1 MWVGDDGVLC
11 FAVSLTSLAA
21 SALGVWHDIL
31 LPTQDFLED
40 VSDERIR
47 KTANDGWSHQRGDDE
62 VNVYS
67 MR

>member
-47 KTANDGWSHQRGDDE
+47 KTMESSAW
-62 VNVYS
+62 
-67 MR
+67 